1 MIELKDVSKYY
12 GSNKNFTVA
21 LNRVNLKIE
30 DKRLNVIIGK
40 SGCGKSTLMNL
51 IGAIDKPS
59 FGTVIIDGIDL
70 STLSDKELSK
80 YRNEHIG
87 FVFQQFYLEPS
98 FTVLQN
104 VCIPLMARGVI
115 KGIREFEAH
124 KYLKMF
130 GIDEKANNKA
140 NELSGGEAQRVAIAR
155 ALVGDPDIILADEP
169 TGNLDSEN
177 GKAVLKILRYIV
189 DNGKTVV
196 LVTHNPEDAKM
207 GDVIIRLKDGEVVK
221 IEEN

>member
-1 MIELKDVSKYY
+1 MIELRDVSKYY

-30 DKRLNVIIGK
+30 KNKFNVIIGK

-59 FGTVIIDGIDL
+59 FGTVIIDDVDL

-87 FVFQQFYLEPS
+87 FIFQQFYLEPS

-115 KGIREFEAH
+115 KGIREHEAH
-124 KYLKMF
+124 KYLEMF
-130 GIDEKANNKA
+130 GIDDKAG
-140 NELSGGEAQRVAIAR
+140 LRVDIM
-155 ALVGDPDIILADEP
+155 LVL
-169 TGNLDSEN
+169 
-177 GKAVLKILRYIV
+177 AVLLLLGAAAFVVYYIRWMSV
-189 DNGKTVV
+189 
-196 LVTHNPEDAKM
+196 
-207 GDVIIRLKDGEVVK
+207 
-221 IEEN
+221 